1 MGAKVAT
8 QMLGPDG
15 TKALAPSGAAVVG
28 QEFQADPVALGQ
40 VATGL
45 LDLLPVLQHTT
56 AEYAYLRQ
64 TTRTNNAAVV
74 AEGATKPTSV
84 YSVTRIEQSLAVVAH
99 LSEGIPRY
107 WLLDNGA
114 LEMFVENELTFGL
127 QVAVE
132 AKVLTD
138 VNATSGIQTQ
148 AYSTSVLTTLRKGL
162 TNLETAGYAAGAI
175 VLHPSDWEG
184 VELALSSMNA
194 IEHLALPYDRT
205 TRRLFG
211 VPVTGAWPSPAC
223 IRRSSARRSSVIVA
237 GVGQRATSPDDFGG
251 VAVFVW
257 VYGHSAGPPRRI
269 MRKFR
274 KIRR

>member
-148 AYSTSVLTTLRKGL
+148 AYSTSVLTTLRKHRPL
-162 TNLETAGYAAGAI
+162 MTRAATGPNS
-175 VLHPSDWEG
+175 HP
-184 VELALSSMNA
+184 
-194 IEHLALPYDRT
+194 IP
-205 TRRLFG
+205 
-211 VPVTGAWPSPAC
+211 PP
-223 IRRSSARRSSVIVA
+223 ARRWCA
-237 GVGQRATSPDDFGG
+237 APTHR
-251 VAVFVW
+251 
-257 VYGHSAGPPRRI
+257 PPPSCSGSKRPR
-269 MRKFR
+269 
-274 KIRR
+274 

>member
-56 AEYAYLRQ
+56 AEYAYLPQ

-84 YSVTRIEQSLAVVAH
+84 YAVTRIEQSLAVVAH

-107 WLLDNGA
+107 WLLDNVA

-148 AYSTSVLTTLRKGL
+148 AYGTSVLTTLRKGL

-175 VLHPSDWEG
+175 ALHPSDWEG
-184 VELALSSMNA
+184 VELALSSINA
-194 IEHLALPYDRT
+194 IEHLSLPYD
-205 TRRLFG
+205 
-211 VPVTGAWPSPAC
+211 PASPSVVRC
-223 IRRSSARRSSVIVA
+223 ARRGHRLRPPAWVTPWPPTPSCSTPTPSA
-237 GVGQRATSPDDFGG
+237 SACSGRRRPTAMTSQRT
-251 VAVFVW
+251 
-257 VYGHSAGPPRRI
+257 
-269 MRKFR
+269 
-274 KIRR
+274 